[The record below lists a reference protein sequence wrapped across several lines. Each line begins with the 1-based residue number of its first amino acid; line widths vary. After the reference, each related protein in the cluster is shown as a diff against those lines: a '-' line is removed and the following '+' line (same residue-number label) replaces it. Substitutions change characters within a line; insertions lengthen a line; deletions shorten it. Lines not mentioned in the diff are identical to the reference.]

1 MPIGRMLLKSISGS
15 NKMSKLRTDGARLL
29 YTWLIPHLDINGCY
43 SGDAEVIKGNIFTRL
58 KKSTKTIELYLKDI
72 EGFELIFRY
81 EANGDIFLI
90 VPDFDEK
97 QPSLNPTREAKPTTP
112 LPTLEQIGSLSGP
125 TQDKLK
131 HNINEVKLSKDKP
144 S

>member
-1 MPIGRMLLKSISGS
+1 
-15 NKMSKLRTDGARLL
+15 MSKLRTDGARLL

-58 KKSTKTIELYLKDI
+58 KKSTKTIESYLKDI

-125 TQDKLK
+125 TQD
-131 HNINEVKLSKDKP
+131 LSLIHI
-144 S
+144 